1 MADKSLDV
9 LIRRR
14 SLKVGGPGDVSLKV
28 GGPGDVSLKVGGP
41 VNKKLNPLCPIW
53 VNTLNTLTVDYTKL
67 TLDLIFVIMYD

>member
-14 SLKVGGPGDVSLKV
+14 
-28 GGPGDVSLKVGGP
+28 SLKVGGP